1 MQKGLVSIIIP
12 VYNTEKYLAE
22 AIQSV
27 LLQTY
32 TQWELFIVDDASTD
46 GTFAIAEENQKK
58 DTRIKVLPSENNRGK
73 AEAINSALP
82 LVNGQY
88 LAFLD
93 GDDVWLPKK
102 LEHQIGFMQK
112 GNYPITCTA
121 YIQVKEEGNKLGKV
135 FKALEKVDYKR
146 LLLDCPVG
154 NSTVVYDISLIG
166 ICEVPN
172 IRKRCDDALWLHIL
186 KTTPYIYG
194 LNEVLMKY
202 RLRGKSLSFN
212 KIELIKYHWILYRR
226 LENMSIYS
234 SVFHILYWCI
244 IKVVGIK

>member
-1 MQKGLVSIIIP
+1 MQQGLVSIIIP
-12 VYNTEKYLAE
+12 VYNTEKYLEE

-32 TQWELFIVDDASTD
+32 TQWELLIVDDASTD
-46 GTFAIAEENQKK
+46 GTLSIAEESQTK
-58 DTRIKVLPSENNRGK
+58 DSRIKVLSLVDNGGK

-82 LVNGQY
+82 LVKGQY

-93 GDDVWLPKK
+93 GDDIWMPEK
-102 LEHQIGFMQK
+102 LEHQIGFMRK
-112 GNYPITCTA
+112 RNYPITCTA
-121 YIQVKEEGNKLGKV
+121 YIQVNEKGDKTGRV
-135 FKALEKVDYKR
+135 FKALEKVNYKR

-154 NSTVVYDISLIG
+154 NSSVVYDISLIG
-166 ICEVPN
+166 VCEVPN
-172 IRKRCDDALWLHIL
+172 IRKRCDDALWLQIL
-186 KTTPYIYG
+186 QTTPFIYG

-212 KIELIKYHWILYRR
+212 KIELIKYHWVLYRR
-226 LENMSIYS
+226 IENMSVYS
-234 SVFHILYWCI
+234 SVFHILYWCL

>member
-1 MQKGLVSIIIP
+1 MQQGLVSIIIP

-32 TQWELFIVDDASTD
+32 DQWELFIVDDASTD
-46 GTFAIAEENQKK
+46 GTLAIAEEKQKE
-58 DTRIKVLPSENNRGK
+58 DSRIQVLSLEYNSGK
-73 AEAINSALP
+73 AVAINRALP
-82 LVNGQY
+82 LVNGQF

-93 GDDVWLPKK
+93 GDDMWMPEK
-102 LEHQIGFMQK
+102 LEHQIDFMRN
-112 GNYPITCTA
+112 GNYPITCTS
-121 YIQVKEEGNKLGKV
+121 YIQVKEKGDKIGRV
-135 FKALEKVDYKR
+135 FKALEKVDYNR

-166 ICEVPN
+166 ICEIPN

-212 KIELIKYHWILYRR
+212 KFELIKYHWILYRR
-226 LENMSIYS
+226 IEKMGIYS
-234 SVFHILYWCI
+234 SVFHIMYWCFI
-244 IKVVGIK
+244 V